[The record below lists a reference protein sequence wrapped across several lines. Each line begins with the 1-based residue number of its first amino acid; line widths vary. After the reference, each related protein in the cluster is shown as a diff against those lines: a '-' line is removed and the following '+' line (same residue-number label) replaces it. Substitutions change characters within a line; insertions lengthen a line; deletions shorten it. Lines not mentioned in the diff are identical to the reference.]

1 MMSLLNDVCNWLV
14 PGRDSGMEPDPH
26 HSYGRTLCRSYILR
40 RRQVKTFWLIACF
53 VILLQPV
60 LYVAVVVSLFTTF
73 LSFMY
78 LDESD
83 EALVNSVNK
92 GC

>member
-1 MMSLLNDVCNWLV
+1 MSFITDVCNWLV
-14 PGRDSGMEPDPH
+14 PERDAGMKPDPT

-40 RRQVKTFWLIACF
+40 KRQVKSFWLIACF

-78 LDESD
+78 LDESR
-83 EALVNSVNK
+83 EALNSK
-92 GC
+92 LEEGY